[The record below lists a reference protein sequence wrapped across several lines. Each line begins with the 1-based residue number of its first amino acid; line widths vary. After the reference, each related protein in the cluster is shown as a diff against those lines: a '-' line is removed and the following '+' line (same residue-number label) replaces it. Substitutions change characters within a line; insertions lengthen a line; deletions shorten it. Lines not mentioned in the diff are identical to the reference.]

1 MCWFLNNYIIKFN
14 FYNFNVNQLI
24 FNLIFYLILIQWLQH
39 YTTGI
44 PATLN
49 YIPLDVNQ
57 GVSPKLIPYPNWS
70 QNRAGACGSG
80 LTTVY
85 R

>member
-1 MCWFLNNYIIKFN
+1 M
-14 FYNFNVNQLI
+14 
-24 FNLIFYLILIQWLQH
+24 LIQWLQH
-39 YTTGI
+39 CAAGI

-57 GVSPKLIPYPNWS
+57 GGSPKLIPYPNWS